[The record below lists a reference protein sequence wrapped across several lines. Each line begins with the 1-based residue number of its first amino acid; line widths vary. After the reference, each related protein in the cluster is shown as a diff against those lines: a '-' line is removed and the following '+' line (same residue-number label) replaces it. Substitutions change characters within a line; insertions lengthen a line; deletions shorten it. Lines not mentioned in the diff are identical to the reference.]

1 MQESTRYHILKQIQ
15 DNPSITQR
23 ELSQKTGLSLG
34 KTNYCLRALIDK
46 GLVKSKNFKNSK
58 NKTAYSY
65 MLTPKGI
72 EEKAKVTYR
81 FLKQKLV
88 EYDELQ
94 KEIEELRQ
102 EVRNSDK

>member
-23 ELSQKTGLSLG
+23 ELSKKTGLSLG

-46 GLVKSKNFKNSK
+46 GLVKSRNFKNAN
-58 NKTAYSY
+58 NKSSYAYI
-65 MLTPKGI
+65 LTPQGI

-81 FLKQKLV
+81 FLKQKLA
-88 EYDELQ
+88 EYNELQ

-102 EVRNSDK
+102 EVENSGN